1 MRPISAADISRD
13 LGDEYATYLRHFV
26 QQRAQFRRIMASFG
40 VPVSNDEDSPARV
53 AALREQLVAAG
64 ARVRNGGK
72 SIAYGSISPACARC
86 RTGVKSVSEFLSLA
100 CHRSC

>member
-13 LGDEYATYLRHFV
+13 LGEEYATYLRHFV
-26 QQRAQFRRIMASFG
+26 QQRAQFRHTMASFG

-86 RTGVKSVSEFLSLA
+86 RSVVLVLLQ
-100 CHRSC
+100 